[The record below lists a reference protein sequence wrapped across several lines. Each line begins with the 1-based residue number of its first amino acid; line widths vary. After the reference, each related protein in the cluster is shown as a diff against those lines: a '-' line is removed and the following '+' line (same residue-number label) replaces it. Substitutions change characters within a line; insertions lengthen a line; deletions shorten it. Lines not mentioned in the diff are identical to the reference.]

1 MLTVLFYIFIHS
13 SFHCTKLYC
22 QTVLPAEKYFSDAV
36 TGGFQYS
43 LGNDWDSV
51 LPGAAVLMTSMG
63 LQATAARAY
72 LENSLL
78 AKWEVRMT
86 ALTSPHL
93 AAAAL
98 LLHRH

>member
-1 MLTVLFYIFIHS
+1 L
-13 SFHCTKLYC
+13 CC

-63 LQATAARAY
+63 LQANAAKNY

-78 AKWEVRMT
+78 AKWEVR
-86 ALTSPHL
+86 LPLL
-93 AAAAL
+93 AV
-98 LLHRH
+98 